1 MSRLWVPGLMA
12 LFLFSQSAKGQ
23 VEVEPWGNITGIR
36 VEGQLMEFESTLNV
50 VGNNWSNIQATAKER
65 QRPLYSREGN
75 KQIITTQI
83 DSVYFKEVVEDSSEG
98 VANVS
103 ITVTAHSAVN
113 MRGIFFG
120 IKVPGMKGLALSAS
134 GIKFT
139 AAHRQLELTF
149 DRDDMVTGPSGG
161 SIDSW
166 LYVPIQ
172 QDSMQTGQVV
182 QRSFI
187 IKATGDIDRTPIHLS
202 LNTTRTG
209 RAFAG
214 LGGNFRIQNPT
225 TDPGVID
232 YNLEHL
238 RVAWARVEFP
248 WRFWQPGLTDQP
260 VDSAMA
266 GKIHPAVQ
274 RAINMAS
281 RLSKKGIPLILSAW
295 FPPDWAIE
303 GPYKSK
309 PGPDGV
315 WGNPL
320 SASHMEDI
328 YASITGYILYLKKAY
343 GVEIKLFSFNE
354 SDLGINVRMTAQQHN
369 VLIKALGAYFIAHG
383 LGTKML
389 LGDNSDATTY
399 AFIDP
404 AMNDAGA
411 LPYIGAVSFHS
422 WRGWDTAT
430 LQKWAD
436 AASRLKLP
444 LIVAEGSIDAAAWNY
459 PAIFRE
465 QTYALKEISLYT
477 RLLAICQPVSIL
489 QWQLTTDYS
498 LLTGGGVWGDNG
510 PLTPTQR
517 FWNLKQ
523 LADTPPGLMAMP
535 LTCDR
540 PEVVCAALGD
550 NVKGVYVLHLVNNG
564 ASRAVVL
571 SGLPTRV
578 KQLRVYI
585 TNKNKAVE
593 EEQRVAVSKGMA
605 RFTLEAMS
613 YVSLISE

>member
-1 MSRLWVPGLMA
+1 
-12 LFLFSQSAKGQ
+12 
-23 VEVEPWGNITGIR
+23 
-36 VEGQLMEFESTLNV
+36 
-50 VGNNWSNIQATAKER
+50 
-65 QRPLYSREGN
+65 
-75 KQIITTQI
+75 
-83 DSVYFKEVVEDSSEG
+83 
-98 VANVS
+98 
-103 ITVTAHSAVN
+103 
-113 MRGIFFG
+113 
-120 IKVPGMKGLALSAS
+120 
-134 GIKFT
+134 
-139 AAHRQLELTF
+139 
-149 DRDDMVTGPSGG
+149 
-161 SIDSW
+161 
-166 LYVPIQ
+166 
-172 QDSMQTGQVV
+172 
-182 QRSFI
+182 
-187 IKATGDIDRTPIHLS
+187 
-202 LNTTRTG
+202 
-209 RAFAG
+209 
-214 LGGNFRIQNPT
+214 
-225 TDPGVID
+225 
-232 YNLEHL
+232 
-238 RVAWARVEFP
+238 
-248 WRFWQPGLTDQP
+248 
-260 VDSAMA
+260 
-266 GKIHPAVQ
+266 
-274 RAINMAS
+274 
-281 RLSKKGIPLILSAW
+281 
-295 FPPDWAIE
+295 
-303 GPYKSK
+303 
-309 PGPDGV
+309 
-315 WGNPL
+315 
-320 SASHMEDI
+320 
-328 YASITGYILYLKKAY
+328 
-343 GVEIKLFSFNE
+343 
-354 SDLGINVRMTAQQHN
+354 MTAQQHN
-369 VLIKALGAYFIAHG
+369 VLIKGLGAYFIAHG